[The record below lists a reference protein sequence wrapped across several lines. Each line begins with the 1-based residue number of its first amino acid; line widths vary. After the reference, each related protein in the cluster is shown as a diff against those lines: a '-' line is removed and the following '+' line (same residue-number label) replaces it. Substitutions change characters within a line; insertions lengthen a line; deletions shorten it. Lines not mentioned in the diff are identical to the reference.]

1 MYDLIMMM
9 ITARKSH
16 SRFPGPFHS
25 ISLTVFLFDI
35 FILAKLKDIRQGNR
49 ETSKEA
55 TQEETFC
62 SDRKTSRRCH
72 RIIHNAVQEER
83 DAAGDDFF
91 SSCSCFLLHLL
102 LVHLL
107 LPLPFP
113 PSLPL
118 LSCSLTLTDFCLHL
132 FLLFLSL
139 TAKDS
144 GQVFEK
150 DTSQVSYNDRLRRK
164 EKVASLLYFAFH
176 RKRNVSRFTRRKNLA
191 NTGKIILQIDDSLVC
206 QTKIILK
213 DQREGSREGKQEA
226 ECKK

>member
-1 MYDLIMMM
+1 MQ
-9 ITARKSH
+9 
-16 SRFPGPFHS
+16 P
-25 ISLTVFLFDI
+25 
-35 FILAKLKDIRQGNR
+35 
-49 ETSKEA
+49 ET
-55 TQEETFC
+55 T
-62 SDRKTSRRCH
+62 
-72 RIIHNAVQEER
+72 
-83 DAAGDDFF
+83 FF

-176 RKRNVSRFTRRKNLA
+176 RKKEMYPDSLEEKNLA

-206 QTKIILK
+206 QAKIILK